1 MDASPNDRRGF
12 FREAFTR
19 LVREVATRT
28 EQRVAPRRY
37 FRPPGAADEI
47 AFLASCT
54 RCGDCLPVCP
64 VHAIIKA
71 PPGAGLAAG
80 TPIIDPAIQACVVCT
95 DMPCAHACATGA
107 LVPPAGGWDEIHMG
121 VLELDPERCITFQGV
136 SCGVCAR
143 ACPVGERALAM
154 DAGGHPVLRP
164 EGCVGCGVC
173 VTACVTSPSSLTLRL
188 EL

>member
-1 MDASPNDRRGF
+1 MIKLA
-12 FREAFTR
+12 
-19 LVREVATRT
+19 REVAERT

-80 TPIIDPAIQACVVCT
+80 TPIIDPAIQACVGCT
-95 DMPCAHACATGA
+95 DMPCAHAGAPGA
-107 LVPPAGGWDEIHMG
+107 LVPPAGGREEIRMG
-121 VLELDPERCITFQGV
+121 RAELG
-136 SCGVCAR
+136 
-143 ACPVGERALAM
+143 
-154 DAGGHPVLRP
+154 
-164 EGCVGCGVC
+164 
-173 VTACVTSPSSLTLRL
+173 
-188 EL
+188 